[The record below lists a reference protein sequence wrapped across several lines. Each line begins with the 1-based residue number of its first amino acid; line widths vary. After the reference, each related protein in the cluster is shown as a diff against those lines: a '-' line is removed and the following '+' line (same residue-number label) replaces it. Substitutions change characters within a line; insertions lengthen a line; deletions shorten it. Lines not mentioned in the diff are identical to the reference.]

1 MGQITGWTMNRG
13 RQLLLVSIES
23 HWFMKRL
30 ARRSYSPENDI
41 YIEKWCSLL
50 SRTPPPSLSLA
61 LPPAPLCTAPSP
73 LCSPLPPGLASLP
86 PAHPGPAWVY
96 TWLFRIRR
104 SCEEAFNYPL
114 GLSDIKCLRSH
125 TKSGLWFIYFVP
137 LIHRPIC
144 LLPQITIWG
153 VGEINGS
160 AESTAVFHSWGGGG
174 CGVGQCCGKSC
185 RHRRCW
191 NDSN

>member
-50 SRTPPPSLSLA
+50 SRSFPLYTTLLLSSPPSLLCPPSLPPLLA
-61 LPPAPLCTAPSP
+61 LPCL
-73 LCSPLPPGLASLP
+73 
-86 PAHPGPAWVY
+86 WVY

-104 SCEEAFNYPL
+104 SCKEAFNYPL
-114 GLSDIKCLRSH
+114 GLSDIKCPALTKVWVMIHLLCASDSSPNMPHAPDYYLR
-125 TKSGLWFIYFVP
+125 
-137 LIHRPIC
+137 
-144 LLPQITIWG
+144 
-153 VGEINGS
+153 
-160 AESTAVFHSWGGGG
+160 GG
-174 CGVGQCCGKSC
+174 
-185 RHRRCW
+185 R
-191 NDSN
+191 D